1 MCHMMCAS
9 KEERTVQKK
18 CAHARVPGRGTG
30 GGGGAGSARGG
41 GGTTS
46 VQSRV
51 SIRLDWSRLDI
62 IDRIR
67 RRRCPQ

>member
-30 GGGGAGSARGG
+30 GGGVAAASADSDPVGRTPGG
-41 GGTTS
+41 GGTRPATAQHVNS
-46 VQSRV
+46 
-51 SIRLDWSRLDI
+51 
-62 IDRIR
+62 
-67 RRRCPQ
+67 